1 MLSIVKSMTLHGL
14 EGFIVDVQVDV
25 AGGLPCWEIVGLPD
39 ISIRESRER
48 VRTAIKNSGYEFP
61 SRRIV
66 INLAPATI
74 KKVGTAFDLPI
85 AIAILL
91 ATQRAIFGWKYS

>member
-39 ISIRESRER
+39 ISIRE
-48 VRTAIKNSGYEFP
+48 AKDEFEQ
-61 SRRIV
+61 
-66 INLAPATI
+66 L
-74 KKVGTAFDLPI
+74 
-85 AIAILL
+85 
-91 ATQRAIFGWKYS
+91 